1 MKQKHTRS
9 RLTYLTCALFF
20 LALLSVAHAADPA
33 PISATELWKAYKTDP
48 AAADKVYKGKTIVV
62 TGSVYFAGVNPISQ
76 AINVTLKDDEGKDR
90 IALSALTGEGVDLLR
105 ARLRE
110 LAGFRQGDGNFSARR
125 RHVLALE
132 ATAEHL
138 VHADEALAARA
149 GELSAESLRAAQAS
163 LGEITG
169 SHTADDLLGS
179 IFGSFCIGK

>member
-33 PISATELWKAYKTDP
+33 PISATELWKAYETDP

-90 IALSALTGEGVDLLR
+90 IACTFPASAKAAVTALKEDDKVTIKGTGAGPLFTMGVNLKDC
-105 ARLRE
+105 E
-110 LAGFRQGDGNFSARR
+110 LVK
-125 RHVLALE
+125 H
-132 ATAEHL
+132 
-138 VHADEALAARA
+138 
-149 GELSAESLRAAQAS
+149 
-163 LGEITG
+163 
-169 SHTADDLLGS
+169 
-179 IFGSFCIGK
+179 